1 MIRGND
7 FILNPDKLQEDFQLV
22 EVSDWVDFSTKE
34 KLGFYYTV
42 LLPKL
47 KFEKVKV
54 GIKANTA
61 IVTNEELEQ
70 KGRFQSHLMA
80 YILGLVSIMDVFLSK
95 QKLPISEK
103 WK

>member
-7 FILNPDKLQEDFQLV
+7 FILNPDKLQEEFQLV

-54 GIKANTA
+54 CIFRKNRALA
-61 IVTNEELEQ
+61 PHERSAVP
-70 KGRFQSHLMA
+70 
-80 YILGLVSIMDVFLSK
+80 LGTDHCPVC
-95 QKLPISEK
+95 
-103 WK
+103 